1 MHMEM
6 ILKNNKKRIIN
17 ICIIFII
24 LVLYLLLFAFK
35 LEIPCMFKSI
45 LGISCPS
52 CGMTRAIDSILK
64 FNFYEAFKY
73 NILSIPL
80 VVLGCISIFVV
91 IYDIIKNTDKFIQT
105 ANNIFTKYWYI
116 IILACII
123 SMVINN
129 IKHI

>member
-1 MHMEM
+1 MHMEI

-64 FNFYEAFKY
+64 FDFYEAFKY